1 LLREGIPVS
10 HVRAWLAKRG
20 IDVSPSD
27 ASKGRAALLRSMG
40 SSMQSDVASV
50 ASVGSLDTSSVADG
64 SPLKSGSMVGGADIG
79 ARSFSDSSGM
89 GPAGLLQKME
99 MSGKPGF
106 ITLSDLLTDNQP
118 TLNAVIRA
126 LLDDLVMPQWG
137 EFIDVFQ
144 TIVEHAQ
151 GHRDAHD
158 LAGVADGGTGA
169 MEEEEEPPSGT
180 ELLYARIREMVKTL
194 PNDFGVAVCTTD
206 GQVFESG
213 TSRKKVPILD
223 GVKPLLYALAVHEL
237 GVDLAG
243 NWVASEPTAMDP
255 EGFNLLNPEAG
266 GHGSSGDKESRAAD
280 EEVAEEEEGG
290 LPVGMRRS
298 ATQAIKEFEASPGPK
313 TMGSASASGA
323 AHPTSIIGL
332 LQSKAPGAQIPYNP
346 FMTTGALSLTAI
358 LSKLFR
364 HGDSGSR
371 FDSILSLMRRLA
383 GGGKV
388 GFNNPVFLN
397 LKQDGLNAMA
407 LSHYMKG
414 MQCYPQGTDPT
425 DVANFYFQCM
435 SLEMNARQL
444 SVVAASLAAMGRCPL
459 TGEQVLRPGI
469 LKPLLSVMYSCG
481 LNQYSG
487 KWQFHVGIPAT
498 ASGSGTLMLIIP
510 NVMGMVIYA
519 PDMRGGDT
527 VVSRRAEKLCELL
540 VSRFRVNLFDHVRA
554 RGACRCVGCA
564 PFRTC
569 SAQSHTSK
577 H

>member
-1 LLREGIPVS
+1 
-10 HVRAWLAKRG
+10 
-20 IDVSPSD
+20 
-27 ASKGRAALLRSMG
+27 
-40 SSMQSDVASV
+40 
-50 ASVGSLDTSSVADG
+50 
-64 SPLKSGSMVGGADIG
+64 
-79 ARSFSDSSGM
+79 
-89 GPAGLLQKME
+89 
-99 MSGKPGF
+99 
-106 ITLSDLLTDNQP
+106 
-118 TLNAVIRA
+118 
-126 LLDDLVMPQWG
+126 
-137 EFIDVFQ
+137 
-144 TIVEHAQ
+144 
-151 GHRDAHD
+151 
-158 LAGVADGGTGA
+158 
-169 MEEEEEPPSGT
+169 
-180 ELLYARIREMVKTL
+180 
-194 PNDFGVAVCTTD
+194 
-206 GQVFESG
+206 
-213 TSRKKVPILD
+213 
-223 GVKPLLYALAVHEL
+223 
-237 GVDLAG
+237 
-243 NWVASEPTAMDP
+243 
-255 EGFNLLNPEAG
+255 
-266 GHGSSGDKESRAAD
+266 
-280 EEVAEEEEGG
+280 
-290 LPVGMRRS
+290 MRRS

-540 VSRFRVNLFDHVRA
+540 VSRFRVNLFDHLVYGNEDIQVFPSER
-554 RGACRCVGCA
+554 
-564 PFRTC
+564 RTETVEVN
-569 SAQSHTSK
+569 QSHLFNDLCTAAGAGDVHKVIDLIEGGAPLLYVDYDYRSALHIAACEGHLQVVRVLVEAGHPLNVRDRWNHTPLHEAVTCVAPTGPEVYK
-577 H
+577 YLRRVVWLSGQPVPPTEQLLEEASEHKATNLAERAAALDALVEEEEASGVVGPHAGGGSGGK